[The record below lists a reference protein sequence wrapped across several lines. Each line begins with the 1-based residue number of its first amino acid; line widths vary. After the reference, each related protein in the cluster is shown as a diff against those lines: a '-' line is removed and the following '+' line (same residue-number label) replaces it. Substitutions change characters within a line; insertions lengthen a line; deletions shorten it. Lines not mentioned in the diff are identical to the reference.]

1 MTYGSG
7 LLVYHVYC
15 DANAISEQLR
25 APANAQLIS
34 EFASTITGQYA
45 ASTVVNYV
53 LGLKA
58 WHVIHGLTW
67 FPNDAE
73 LDAIF
78 KAAQRLAPL
87 TSRRKQ
93 CLPYTIDFIMVIQEK
108 LDMNN
113 PEHVAVFSCLTTTF
127 FCAARLGEF
136 TIKNLASFDPQLNIK
151 PSDVRKEMDRNGL
164 AMTVFHLPRTKTS
177 VEGEEVSWSTQDGI
191 TDPEPAFN
199 RHLQTNTPP
208 PDGPLFAYK
217 HKHKH
222 KPLTMTCF
230 LQVVTKAA
238 REAGRDP
245 LQGHGIRVGATLEY
259 LLRGIPFDVM
269 KTKGRWAS
277 DAFQLYL

>member
-1 MTYGSG
+1 M
-7 LLVYHVYC
+7 
-15 DANAISEQLR
+15 
-25 APANAQLIS
+25 
-34 EFASTITGQYA
+34 ITGQYS

-58 WHVIHGLTW
+58 WHIIHGLTW
-67 FPNDAE
+67 IPNDTE

-78 KAAQRLAPL
+78 KAVQRLALP
-87 TSRRKQ
+87 TARRKWH
-93 CLPYTIDFIMVIQEK
+93 LPYTVNFMVAIQGK

-113 PEHVAVFSCLTTTF
+113 PEHVAIFSCLTTTF

-136 TIKNLASFDPQLNIK
+136 TIKNLSSFDLQLNVK
-151 PSDVRKEMDRNGL
+151 PSDVWKEVDHNGL
-164 AMTVFHLPRTKTS
+164 VMTIFHLPRTKTS
-177 VEGEEVSWSTQDGI
+177 VEGEEVSWAPQDGI
-191 TDPEPAFN
+191 TNPEAAFN
-199 RHLQTNTPP
+199 QHLQVNTPP

-222 KPLTMTCF
+222 KPLTKTCF
-230 LQVVTKAA
+230 LQVVAKVA

-259 LLRGIPFDVM
+259 LLHGIPFDVM

-277 DAFQLYL
+277 DAFQLYLQKHAQILAPYMQATQAVHDSFIRYTMP